1 MTLLRGASRRSWAPD
16 ESDTSS
22 CDESNDE
29 FTGNEIVHA
38 PAEFE
43 ITVGELKDI
52 LELCEYNWFGILD
65 IYESKQTECEINALS
80 DRLFALIDN
89 IDLSDH
95 AIKLIKQSKL
105 AYDSALRDA
114 QEDDRITEQVNGIIV
129 TDSESDNPE
138 DYVRVQSLNPSSNKP
153 LLLKRRKAIR
163 KWARRLRV
171 KTVVQSRLLSKK
183 TSKRMSKILMEC
195 PDIGKC
201 MEKFV
206 QERNVG
212 ADGWRRTGVL
222 TFSGNTNLPQKVTYE
237 RIRQHL
243 QKVYK
248 RHFSYGTVVE
258 LCVVR
263 NKRRKSS
270 SRYKEVAKITTR
282 RARKGFNLRYNPDS
296 HWSSAFYKYLGQ
308 YQFKDGKNITNINR
322 DDASGY
328 RLETLATNKQY
339 ATPVVVGNDI
349 LTTRTDYVNK
359 YSSVLQVTSYNF
371 TATNSTGEACVGIVK
386 ASCLHPKNPC
396 QHATDLKMLETKTEL
411 QSVFLNP
418 DTGCSKQIDCIR
430 VDGAMDEGPSHEEVQ
445 FYWTERHIMKCK
457 VVTIVTTRS
466 SVSSYLNRVELQ
478 NGCLSL
484 GHSNLFIPSTLSGSN
499 VDRQQALLTM
509 KGLEQI

>member
-1 MTLLRGASRRSWAPD
+1 M
-16 ESDTSS
+16 
-22 CDESNDE
+22 
-29 FTGNEIVHA
+29 
-38 PAEFE
+38 
-43 ITVGELKDI
+43 
-52 LELCEYNWFGILD
+52 
-65 IYESKQTECEINALS
+65 
-80 DRLFALIDN
+80 
-89 IDLSDH
+89 
-95 AIKLIKQSKL
+95 
-105 AYDSALRDA
+105 
-114 QEDDRITEQVNGIIV
+114 
-129 TDSESDNPE
+129 
-138 DYVRVQSLNPSSNKP
+138 
-153 LLLKRRKAIR
+153 
-163 KWARRLRV
+163 
-171 KTVVQSRLLSKK
+171 
-183 TSKRMSKILMEC
+183 
-195 PDIGKC
+195 
-201 MEKFV
+201 
-206 QERNVG
+206 
-212 ADGWRRTGVL
+212 
-222 TFSGNTNLPQKVTYE
+222 
-237 RIRQHL
+237 
-243 QKVYK
+243 YK

-328 RLETLATNKQY
+328 RLDTLATNKQY

-466 SVSSYLNRVELQ
+466 SGSSYLNRVELQ

-499 VDRQQALLTM
+499 IDQATGLIDNERLRTNMSMAIDAYISRVDGSSCGHTEIKLGVCGISIWYIISLLLIFSCWFAVLRM
-509 KGLEQI
+509 IVAIHFVKAVLCHLLLHGIQMVPL